1 MIIKSVSNC
10 ACGRL
15 FACLSA
21 ANIGI
26 EDTSLAAN
34 PPQILDV
41 KFRWRRIP
49 LSHSRHHIGRATF
62 RPNHPAIKVESHL
75 ERRVVKAL
83 SRCGECTSLASQP
96 VTVWFRF
103 NSRVHRYTPDLMAT
117 FSRSSTGPWPAGEPR
132 AALIEVKP
140 SQRLDHSSRVW
151 AARRWVLR
159 EATGLALIVATEEF
173 LATNGVLDHD

>member
-1 MIIKSVSNC
+1 MIINSVPNC
-10 ACGRL
+10 ACSRL
-15 FACLSA
+15 LACLLA

-26 EDTSLAAN
+26 DDTSLAAN

-49 LSHSRHHIGRATF
+49 LSHSRHHIGRAIF
-62 RPNHPAIKVESHL
+62 RPNHPAIDVESHL

-83 SRCGECTSLASQP
+83 SHCGECTSLASQP
-96 VTVWFRF
+96 VTVWFLF
-103 NSRVHRYTPDLMAT
+103 NNKVHRYTPDLMAT
-117 FSRSSTGPWPAGEPR
+117 FSRSSRVPWPAGEQR

-140 SQRLDHSSRVW
+140 TQRLDHSSRIW

-159 EATGLALIVATEEF
+159 EATGLPLVVATEEF
-173 LATNGVLDHD
+173 LVTNRVLGHD